1 MKRKKVSGYI
11 NIYSKKVKDQIIQVG
26 DNFFMS
32 EGLPSISDQI
42 FPCID
47 ELIKNAIKANYKFI
61 LIMDRIRDQLKKSRP
76 ELQGTDLAREILSI
90 LHDKNR
96 FEDMARP
103 IVENDGLT
111 SEVRRILNEESTHIK
126 IRDKMYS
133 EHRGMTEEEI
143 AKIEQLRFLTSIK
156 TKLKNARI
164 KIILK
169 IESDGEFVFIEV
181 TNTAPILANDL
192 RRIHEKRDEFRKYM
206 EEGREH
212 EFFIFNM
219 DTSDAGF
226 GLGYATIDSILNGI
240 GLDPYST
247 IQILAAADTT
257 VILSFP
263 ISHLKK
269 QAVS

>member
-1 MKRKKVSGYI
+1 MKRRKVSGYI
-11 NIYSKKVKDQIIQVG
+11 NIYSKKVKDQIMQVG

-32 EGLPSISDQI
+32 EGLPSISEQL

-61 LIMDRIRDQLKKSRP
+61 LIMDKLREQVKKEKPGIQGP
-76 ELQGTDLAREILSI
+76 EFSKEILAI
-90 LHDKNR
+90 LHNKER
-96 FEDMARP
+96 FEKMAAP
-103 IVENDGLT
+103 IVEHESLST
-111 SEVRRILNEESTHIK
+111 EVRTILNEEAANIK
-126 IRDKMYS
+126 IRDKMYN
-133 EHRGMTEEEI
+133 EHRAMTEQEI
-143 AKIEQLRFLTSIK
+143 ATIEGLRYLTTIK
-156 TKLKNARI
+156 TKLKNSRI

-169 IESDGEFVFIEV
+169 IESDGEFIFIEV

-192 RRIHEKRDEFRKYM
+192 RRIHEKRDEFRTYLD
-206 EEGREH
+206 EGREH

-219 DTSDAGF
+219 DTSDSGF
-226 GLGYATIDSILNGI
+226 GLGYATIDSILKSI
-240 GLDPYST
+240 GLDPYNT
-247 IQILAAADTT
+247 IQILAASDTT

>member
-1 MKRKKVSGYI
+1 MKRRKISGYI
-11 NIYSKKVKDQIIQVG
+11 NIYSKKVKDQIMQVG

-32 EGLPSISDQI
+32 EGLPTLSEQL

-61 LIMDRIRDQLKKSRP
+61 LIMDRIRDEVKKGKPS
-76 ELQGTDLAREILSI
+76 LQGVELSKEILAI

-96 FEDMARP
+96 FESMAGP
-103 IVENDGLT
+103 IIAAESL
-111 SEVRRILNEESTHIK
+111 SAEVRRILNEESTHIK
-126 IRDKMYS
+126 IRDKMYR
-133 EHRGMTEEEI
+133 EHRAMTDDEI
-143 AKIEQLRFLTSIK
+143 ASVEQLRYLTGIK

-192 RRIHEKRDEFRKYM
+192 KRIHEKRDEFRKYL

-219 DTSDAGF
+219 DTSDSGF
-226 GLGYATIDSILNGI
+226 GLGYATIDSILKSI
-240 GLDPYST
+240 GLDPYNT
-247 IQILAAADTT
+247 IQILAASDTT

-263 ISHLKK
+263 ITHLK
-269 QAVS
+269 QRAVS